1 MKTIRAAAG
10 NVLLWFGIGIGGVL
24 AADIPGSAV
33 MPPKD
38 IESPV
43 PAPSGTGSGQV
54 RVGVWI
60 REDGTVEEAEA
71 LEGTAAWRPTAVEAA
86 KRWKFE
92 PVKWEGAPIVA
103 RAEIIFAHY
112 GKDVRS
118 STSPLPNFP
127 GELHSV
133 DEFGLTKPVLQRD
146 RDVIF
151 PLTTRVGRKVRVAI
165 RFVVMED
172 GSIAEVTPLEADSEH
187 AWRAAADYVL
197 ARVYE
202 PGRVRER
209 PVRVEYKQLVSYQST
224 DKPLP
229 ELSGATTIVDP
240 VYPYERLVA
249 RESGHAIVKLTLS
262 EEGGVAKT
270 ELVEASHADFGGALL
285 AAAESWVFSPES
297 AAEKNVREYRHEFS
311 REDAPYACQ
320 RIADLVREGGK
331 IASSGA
337 GLDKRP
343 EMLWAPPL
351 GYPRSLLSER
361 VAGTAKIEMVID
373 RAGLA
378 QVPRIVEAS
387 RPEFG
392 WTAATFVNGMRFQ
405 PLTRHGQATELRVVL
420 PVTFAAPNAPAEPV
434 AAVAKE

>member
-1 MKTIRAAAG
+1 MKTYRAAVGKA
-10 NVLLWFGIGIGGVL
+10 LLCFGISIGGVF

-43 PAPSGTGSGQV
+43 PAPSGTGRGQV
-54 RVGVWI
+54 KVGVWI
-60 REDGTVEEAEA
+60 KEDGTVEDAKA
-71 LEGTAAWRPTAVEAA
+71 LEGTEAWRAAAVEAA

-103 RAEIIFAHY
+103 RTEITFADY
-112 GKDVRS
+112 GKDVRA

-127 GELHSV
+127 GELHNE
-133 DEFGLTKPVLQRD
+133 DEFGLAKPMLQRD
-146 RDVIF
+146 RDIIF
-151 PLTTRVGRKVRVAI
+151 PLAARVGRKVSVVI

-172 GSIAEVTPLEADSEH
+172 GSIAELTPLGADSEH

-202 PGRVRER
+202 PGRLKER
-209 PVRVEYKQLVSYQST
+209 PVRVEYKQSVSYHST

-229 ELSGATTIVDP
+229 DLSGATTIVDP
-240 VYPYERLVA
+240 VFPYERLVA

-262 EEGGVAKT
+262 EKGDVAKT
-270 ELVEASHADFGGALL
+270 ELVEASHPDFGGALL

-297 AAEKNVREYRHEFS
+297 AVEKNVREYRHEFS

-337 GLDKRP
+337 GLDKKP

-351 GYPRSLLSER
+351 GYPRSLITEG

-392 WTAATFVNGMRFQ
+392 WTAATFVNGMRFR
-405 PLTRHGQATELRVVL
+405 PLTRNGRATELRVVL
-420 PVTFAAPNAPAEPV
+420 PVTFAAPKAPAEPV
-434 AAVAKE
+434 AAVTKE